1 MATLLEE
8 VTRIVDGICPGCK
21 DTFCSAAC
29 KTERIKEAVRNDAQ
43 VRAEQDKAEKEA
55 KKK

>member
-21 DTFCSAAC
+21 DTFCSATC
-29 KTERIKEAVRNDAQ
+29 KTERIKEVVRNDAQ
-43 VRAEQDKAEKEA
+43 VRAEQDKAEKED